1 MAKFRIKR
9 FNPEKQAEPYYEEF
23 EFDIPEGAT
32 LLDCLNHIKWNID
45 GSLTY
50 RMSCRSAICGSC
62 GMKGNGHA
70 LLACQKQAAHLL
82 KDGSDTITVEPLGN
96 MDVIKDLATDFRQFW
111 EKIEKVSPYLKNSEK
126 PPEQERHQSPAEFRL
141 IDDAT
146 TCIMCGNCYSDC
158 NVLEVDKN
166 FLGPAALAKAQRFVC
181 DSRDKATL
189 PRIKELSKAGGMWDC
204 THCGECVERCPKP
217 AQPFYR
223 IKELME
229 AGLTEGVHNNVGA
242 RHALSFVK
250 SVKHSG
256 RLNENKI
263 PVESMGYFNIKG
275 LLDLLPVGLRMLLKL
290 KIPPII
296 HKSIDDVHDVR
307 RIFEEYNE

>member
-1 MAKFRIKR
+1 MAKFRVKR
-9 FNPEKQAEPYYEEF
+9 YNPEKQVEPYYEEF
-23 EFDIPEGAT
+23 DYNIPEGAT
-32 LLDCLNHIKWNID
+32 LLDCLNHIKWNMD
-45 GSLTY
+45 GTLTY

-62 GMKGNGHA
+62 AMKGNGHA

-82 KDGSDTITVEPLGN
+82 KDGSDTITIEPLGN
-96 MDVIKDLATDFRQFW
+96 MPIIKDLVTDFQQFW
-111 EKIEKVSPYLKNSEK
+111 DKIDQVKPYLKNKEK
-126 PPEQERHQSPAEFRL
+126 PPELERTQSPEQFKK

-146 TCIMCGNCYSDC
+146 TCIMCGACYSDC
-158 NVLEVDKN
+158 NVLEVDKK
-166 FLGPAALAKAQRFVC
+166 FLGPAALAKAQRFVG
-181 DSRDKATL
+181 DSRDQDTRD
-189 PRIKELSKAGGMWDC
+189 RIKELSKPGGMWDC

-217 AQPFYR
+217 AEPFYR
-223 IKELME
+223 IKELM
-229 AGLTEGVHNNVGA
+229 AVGLKEGVTNNVGA

-275 LLDLLPVGLRMLLKL
+275 LLDLVPIGLRMLLKM

-296 HKSIDDVHDVR
+296 HKPVDDVKDVR
-307 RIFEEYNE
+307 RIFEELGE

>member
-1 MAKFRIKR
+1 MAKFRVKR
-9 FNPEKQAEPYYEEF
+9 YNPEKQAEAYYEEF
-23 EFDIPEGAT
+23 DYDIPEGAT

-45 GSLTY
+45 GTLTY

-82 KDGSDTITVEPLGN
+82 KDGSDTITIEPLGN
-96 MDVIKDLATDFRQFW
+96 MPVIKDLVTDFQQFW
-111 EKIEKVSPYLKNSEK
+111 DKVDQVKPYLQNKEK
-126 PPEQERHQSPAEFRL
+126 PPEKEREQSPQEFRK
-141 IDDAT
+141 IDEAT
-146 TCIMCGNCYSDC
+146 TCIMCGACYSDC
-158 NVLEVDKN
+158 QVLEVDKR
-166 FLGPAALAKAQRFVC
+166 FLGPAALAKAQRFVG
-181 DSRDKATL
+181 DSRDLATRD
-189 PRIKELSKAGGMWDC
+189 RIKELSKPGGMWDC

-217 AQPFYR
+217 VEPFYR
-223 IKELME
+223 IKELM
-229 AGLTEGVHNNVGA
+229 AVGLQEGVTNNVGA

-263 PVESMGYFNIKG
+263 PIESMGYFNIKG
-275 LLDLLPVGLRMLLKL
+275 LLDLVPIGLRMLLKM

-296 HKSIDDVHDVR
+296 HKSVDDVKDVR
-307 RIFEEYNE
+307 RIFEELGE